1 MCTWPDGTPFPRLC
15 WAFPSSLRA
24 PPPPLPAGQPLPAGD
39 GLPAPLPAAHPGLP
53 QGAGAVPPQP
63 ELRGAEALGRVRP
76 LPRRPEAE
84 GRRARPGPPR
94 LPLPASPHPFL
105 RPLRDGVPGG
115 PVMVGAGPAGRRGR
129 LSLPYSPDMDDDL
142 YSAAYLQHF
151 VCGDTVADRHP
162 SLCRNTARS
171 VCCGGKGEGQ
181 DGCSNIGIGT
191 VFVMRPHHLATGCF
205 SKNMK
210 ETSPTGTVFGVKKIF
225 TMTVSLNGHIKLW
238 APPQREAKG
247 AFHLK
252 KCHNFAKWYG
262 IGWAI
267 AQPVLSEQ
275 IFLCPIPCPVV
286 NCRLKLGVVVN
297 SLSFL
302 GHFIIL
308 LKEPK
313 FLTFCPPPV
322 FPEATLSM
330 PDSLGSSLATTQG

>member
-1 MCTWPDGTPFPRLC
+1 
-15 WAFPSSLRA
+15 
-24 PPPPLPAGQPLPAGD
+24 
-39 GLPAPLPAAHPGLP
+39 
-53 QGAGAVPPQP
+53 
-63 ELRGAEALGRVRP
+63 
-76 LPRRPEAE
+76 
-84 GRRARPGPPR
+84 
-94 LPLPASPHPFL
+94 
-105 RPLRDGVPGG
+105 
-115 PVMVGAGPAGRRGR
+115 MVGAGPAGRRGR

-313 FLTFCPPPV
+313 FLTFVRHQFFRKQHYQCLILLAAALQQPKDK
-322 FPEATLSM
+322 TLELTKKTLTI
-330 PDSLGSSLATTQG
+330 DSILRQLMQNCKLFGQMSASI